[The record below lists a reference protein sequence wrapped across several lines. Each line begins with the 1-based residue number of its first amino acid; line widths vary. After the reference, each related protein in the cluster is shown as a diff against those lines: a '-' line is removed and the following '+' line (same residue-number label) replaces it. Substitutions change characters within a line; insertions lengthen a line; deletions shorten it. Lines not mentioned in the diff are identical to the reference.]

1 MVEIRSLLERLCHEV
16 DLRNPHNKDWDAV
29 TLEEF
34 IKQNGGGPTAL
45 GTAQLWTRG
54 LLGVEPR
61 ELSALYFLDYVKSG
75 GGLMLTRSDM
85 KNGGQFLRI
94 RQGRQIPRAEF
105 SLSGRRVLTNV
116 SMLELTPAQNQG
128 HNPFPKDSNRS

>member
-1 MVEIRSLLERLCHEV
+1 MVEIRSLLERLCHQV

-85 KNGGQFLRI
+85 KNWGQFLRI
-94 RQGRQIPRAEF
+94 RQGKEAD
-105 SLSGRRVLTNV
+105 SSGRIIATLFQCLN
-116 SMLELTPAQNQG
+116 
-128 HNPFPKDSNRS
+128 